1 MSLIQHYI
9 GPITLLHLLG
19 LRHRRY
25 TNFSAWQFERLLLGA
40 VLRRR
45 RSASALGFL
54 PTQVLQRIVE
64 TALRPCKIVV
74 SLQMP
79 GDKFIRL
86 TG

>member
-1 MSLIQHYI
+1 LVFDTVATPLSQLGSLR
-9 GPITLLHLLG
+9 GCWWLKTEP
-19 LRHRRY
+19 
-25 TNFSAWQFERLLLGA
+25 LGA

-79 GDKFIRL
+79 GNKFIRL